1 MRSISFKRRQAVQ
14 GLILVSPWIIGTILF
29 FLYPAYET
37 VALSVSELESIKGLQ
52 KIYLGFDYYRN
63 ILFESIAYVPMYQ
76 RVFQEM
82 IIRTPLV
89 VIFSLFIAILLNLD
103 IKGRGVLRSLFV
115 LPFLLGSGFIMQE
128 IMNQGLQDEMG
139 NTAMGTDTTSVSR
152 GTILIPREVL
162 YYLGPKVSNYVMQ
175 FLARITEVLWKCPV
189 PIILFLGG
197 LQSISGSLYESAKVD
212 GATQWEMFWKIT
224 LPMIGDII
232 LVAIIYTLID
242 MFTESTNSVMSTIHS
257 MAFKSTRFEYAAAL
271 ACVYIVLILLLIGV
285 IFGIAALISRS
296 SRK

>member
-1 MRSISFKRRQAVQ
+1 MKSVSFKRRQAIQ

-37 VALSVSELESIKGLQ
+37 FALSVSELDSIKGLQ
-52 KIYLGFDYYRN
+52 KHYLGFNYYRN

-76 RVFQEM
+76 RVFKEM
-82 IIRTPLV
+82 LIRTPLV

-115 LPFLLGSGFIMQE
+115 LPFLLGSGFIMQQ

-139 NTAMGTDTTSVSR
+139 DTAMGTDTTSISR

-162 YYLGPKVSNYVMQ
+162 WYLGPKVANLVMQ
-175 FLARITEVLWKCPV
+175 FLSRITEVLWKCPV

-242 MFTESTNSVMSTIHS
+242 MFTESTNSVMANIHS

-271 ACVYIVLILLLIGV
+271 ACIYIVIILVLIGV
-285 IFGIAALISRS
+285 IFGIAALISKS
-296 SRK
+296 NNK

>member
-1 MRSISFKRRQAVQ
+1 MARVNFKRRQAIQ

-37 VALSVSELESIKGLQ
+37 IALSVSELDSIKGLQ
-52 KIYLGFDYYRN
+52 KHYLGFEYYRN
-63 ILFESIAYVPMYQ
+63 ILFESIAYIPMYTN
-76 RVFQEM
+76 VFKEM
-82 IIRTPLV
+82 LIRTPLV
-89 VIFSLFIAILLNLD
+89 VVFSLFIAILLNLD
-103 IKGRGVLRSLFV
+103 IKGRGLLRSLFV

-162 YYLGPKVSNYVMQ
+162 FYLGPKVSNLVMQ
-175 FLARITEVLWKCPV
+175 FLSRITEVLWKCPV

-224 LPMIGDII
+224 LPMIGEII

-242 MFTESTNSVMSTIHS
+242 MFTESTNTVMRTIHS
-257 MAFKSTRFEYAAAL
+257 TAFTSTRFEYAAAL
-271 ACVYIVLILLLIGV
+271 ACVYVAIILVLIGI
-285 IFGIAALISRS
+285 IFGLAALVKRANN
-296 SRK
+296 K

>member
-1 MRSISFKRRQAVQ
+1 MRTVNFKRRQAIQ
-14 GLILVSPWIIGTILF
+14 GLILISPWIIGTILF

-37 VALSVSELESIKGLQ
+37 IALSVSELDSIKGLQ
-52 KIYLGFDYYRN
+52 KHYLGFNYYKN
-63 ILFESIAYVPMYQ
+63 ILFESIAYMPMYT
-76 RVFQEM
+76 RVFKEM
-82 IIRTPLV
+82 LIRTPLV
-89 VIFSLFIAILLNLD
+89 VVFSLFIAILLNLD

-115 LPFLLGSGFIMQE
+115 LPFLLGSGFIMQQ

-139 NTAMGTDTTSVSR
+139 ATAMGTDTTSVGR

-162 YYLGPKVSNYVMQ
+162 WYLGPQVSNLVTQ
-175 FLARITEVLWKCPV
+175 FLSRITEVLWKCPV

-224 LPMIGDII
+224 LPMIGEII

-242 MFTESTNSVMSTIHS
+242 MFSESTNQVMSVIHS
-257 MAFKSTRFEYAAAL
+257 TAFRSTRFEFAAAL
-271 ACVYIVLILLLIGV
+271 ACVYIAIILILIAI
-285 IFGIAALISRS
+285 IFGIAALIGRS
-296 SRK
+296 KK

>member
-1 MRSISFKRRQAVQ
+1 MRVDFRKRQAIQ

-37 VALSVSELESIKGLQ
+37 IALSVSELESIKGLQ
-52 KIYLGFDYYRN
+52 KVWLGFDYYRN
-63 ILFESIAYVPMYQ
+63 ILFESIAYIPLYQ
-76 RVFQEM
+76 RVFKEM
-82 IIRTPLV
+82 LIRTPLV
-89 VIFSLFIAILLNLD
+89 VVFSLFIAILLNLD
-103 IKGRGVLRSLFV
+103 IKGRGILRSLFV
-115 LPFLLGSGFIMQE
+115 LPFLLGSGFIMQQ

-139 NTAMGTDTTSVSR
+139 ETAMGTDTTSVTR

-162 YYLGPKVSNYVMQ
+162 YYLGPNVSNIVMQ

-224 LPMIGDII
+224 LPMIGEII
-232 LVAIIYTLID
+232 LVSIIYTLID
-242 MFTESTNSVMSTIHS
+242 MFTESTNVVMTTIHS
-257 MAFKSTRFEYAAAL
+257 QAFKSTRFEFAAAL
-271 ACVYIVLILLLIGV
+271 ACVYIAIILVLIGV
-285 IFGIAALISRS
+285 IFGIAALIRRS
-296 SRK
+296 GNK